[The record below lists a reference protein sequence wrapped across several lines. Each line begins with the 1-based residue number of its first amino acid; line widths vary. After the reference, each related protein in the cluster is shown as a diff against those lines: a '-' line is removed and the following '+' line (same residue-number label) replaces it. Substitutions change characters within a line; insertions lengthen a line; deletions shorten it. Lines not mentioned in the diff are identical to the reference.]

1 MNREI
6 GIKRGNRSLSLIH
19 SEGEEKE
26 GEGRRRKEKE
36 GEGRRRKE
44 KEGDDRRRKET

>member
-26 GEGRRRKEKE
+26 GEGRRRKEKK
-36 GEGRRRKE
+36 GEGRRRKVYLY
-44 KEGDDRRRKET
+44 TS